1 MDYTEYNLLDI
12 PNKLLLD
19 IAKDKLV
26 QKLDWTRT
34 NDYDIKLN
42 DINSNEVSV
51 TFTLNGYIDL
61 IDLDIYLDRADL
73 DYKEVTENL

>member
-12 PNKLLLD
+12 PNKFLLD

-42 DINSNEVSV
+42 DINSSEVSV

-61 IDLDIYLDRADL
+61 IDLDIYLNRADL